1 MLLNLIL
8 GGLALLSL
16 ALTLWQWLA
25 ARRFPLHQRP
35 PPAAAARPPPAVT
48 LLKPLKGCDAATEDC
63 LRSWFAQSYGGPV
76 QLLLGV
82 AEAADPAG
90 EVVRR
95 LLREFPGHDAQLVVC
110 GPPAGANAKVSQL
123 VELER
128 RAKHD
133 LLVISDADVRAPVDC
148 LASVVA
154 QLQPPGV
161 GLVKRL

>member
-95 LLREFPGHDAQLVVC
+95 LLR
-110 GPPAGANAKVSQL
+110 PAGGRQREGFPVGGTG
-123 VELER
+123 
-128 RAKHD
+128 
-133 LLVISDADVRAPVDC
+133 APGE
-148 LASVVA
+148 A
-154 QLQPPGV
+154 
-161 GLVKRL
+161 